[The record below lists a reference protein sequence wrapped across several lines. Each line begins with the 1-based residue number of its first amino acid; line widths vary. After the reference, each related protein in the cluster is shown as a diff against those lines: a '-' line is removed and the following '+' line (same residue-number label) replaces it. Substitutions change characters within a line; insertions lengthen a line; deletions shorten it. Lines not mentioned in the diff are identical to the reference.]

1 MKFSVIIPVYNAS
14 KFIDYCVESVLS
26 QSYSD
31 IEVILINDGSTD
43 KSGEICEGFARKDN
57 RVKVYHQ
64 ENQGAAVARNH
75 GIRKATGD
83 YLLFP

>member
-1 MKFSVIIPVYNAS
+1 MKLPPENERVNHDYYKWYWKEKMKFSVIIPVYNAS

-43 KSGEICEGFARKDN
+43 KSGEICEGSLEKII
-57 RVKVYHQ
+57 
-64 ENQGAAVARNH
+64 E
-75 GIRKATGD
+75 
-83 YLLFP
+83 